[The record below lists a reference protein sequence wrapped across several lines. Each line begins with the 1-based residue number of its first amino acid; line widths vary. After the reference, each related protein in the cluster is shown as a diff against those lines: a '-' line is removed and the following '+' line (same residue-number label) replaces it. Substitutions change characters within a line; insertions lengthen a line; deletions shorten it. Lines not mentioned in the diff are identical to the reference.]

1 MTKCP
6 ICEKRRP
13 RRVCPGLEASRW
25 GGSRAREICSQCC
38 GEQREAGI
46 DCPVDCTYLVAGHR
60 YEAEQRQPRR
70 RRGQRKKQAPREI
83 AFPRVS
89 ISQDFLYRHQVL
101 ITALSLF
108 LVRLAQEHGEL
119 RDPDVA
125 EALDALAAGYQ
136 SLDAGVYYEQP
147 PASVPGKKVYEALKA
162 HLEEFSKESQQRT
175 GASVRPGDVLRA
187 LVFLRRIAQLEAN
200 GRPKSRRYLN
210 FLRAQLPA
218 EALETQESHKKDS
231 TDSPLI
237 VPGR

>member
-1 MTKCP
+1 MNSCP
-6 ICEKRRP
+6 ICKKRRP

-46 DCPVDCTYLVAGHR
+46 DCPADCTYLVAGHR
-60 YEAEQRQPRR
+60 YETEQRQRM
-70 RRGQRKKQAPREI
+70 KQAPREI
-83 AFPRVS
+83 AFPKVS
-89 ISQDFLYRHQVL
+89 ISQDFLYRQQVL

-108 LVRLAQEHGEL
+108 VVRLAQEHGEL

-136 SLDAGVYYEQP
+136 TLDAGVYYEQP
-147 PASVPGKKVYEALKA
+147 PASVPGKKVYEALRA

-218 EALETQESHKKDS
+218 EALETQESRKKAA

-237 VPGR
+237 VPGS